1 AWAAVMDRD
10 PLADGRFVYAV
21 SSTGIYCRP
30 SCPSRRPRRERV
42 TFFAGPG
49 EAEAAGYRA
58 CLRCGTPRDVDDRIE
73 RARRF
78 LDAHADE
85 RVTLEQLGRVAD
97 LSPFHLQRTFQRR
110 FGLTPKAYAS
120 ARRTERFKRSLKNG
134 GDVTSAIYEAG
145 YGSSSRAYENA
156 GE

>member
-1 AWAAVMDRD
+1 DGRGSPSGFYRKKRMAGPRARSLGSSLSNLEEQMTMPAQMARVQMPDERTAWAAVMDRD
-10 PLADGRFVYAV
+10 PLADGRFGYAV
-21 SSTGIYCRP
+21 SSAGIYCRP

-73 RARRF
+73 WARRF

-97 LSPFHLQRTFQRR
+97 LSPF
-110 FGLTPKAYAS
+110 
-120 ARRTERFKRSLKNG
+120 
-134 GDVTSAIYEAG
+134 
-145 YGSSSRAYENA
+145 
-156 GE
+156 